1 MAKILVV
8 DDDPD
13 FVNLTRRI
21 LQRKG
26 YEVLTAASG
35 QQALAVM
42 RKEKPDLVLL
52 DIMMSYILD
61 GLDVSR
67 EMAQDPALKDVPV
80 IMVTSLTGARAEAAS
95 LSGEYVP
102 VDEWIH
108 KPIDPDRLL
117 ARIEDALKGKVG

>member
-21 LQRKG
+21 LQGKG
-26 YEVLTAASG
+26 YEVMTAANG
-35 QQALAVM
+35 RQALAVM

-67 EMAQDPALKDVPV
+67 EMAQDPMLKDVPV
-80 IMVTSLTGARAEAAS
+80 IMVTSLTGTRAQMALPS
-95 LSGEYVP
+95 DEYIP

-108 KPIDPDRLL
+108 KPIDPDQLL
-117 ARIEDALKGKVG
+117 ARIEETLKK

>member
-13 FVNLTRRI
+13 FVRLTRRI
-21 LQRKG
+21 LQSNG
-26 YEVLTAASG
+26 YEVVTAVNG
-35 QQALAVM
+35 EQALKVM

-67 EMAQDPALKDVPV
+67 EIAQDPQLRDVPV
-80 IMVTSLTGARAEAAS
+80 IMVTSLTGARGQVDLPS
-95 LSGEYVP
+95 DEYIP
-102 VDEWIH
+102 VEDWIH
-108 KPIDPDRLL
+108 KPIDPDKLL
-117 ARIEDALKGKVG
+117 ERIRAALG

>member
-13 FVNLTRRI
+13 FVHLTRRI

-26 YEVLTAASG
+26 YEVVTAASG

-80 IMVTSLTGARAEAAS
+80 IMVTSLTGARAEAAQ
-95 LSGEYVP
+95 LSGEYGP

-117 ARIEDALKGKVG
+117 ARIEEALQGKAG

>member
-13 FVNLTRRI
+13 FVNLTRKI
-21 LQRKG
+21 LRAKG
-26 YEVLTAASG
+26 YEVITAASG
-35 QQALAVM
+35 QQALTVM

-80 IMVTSLTGARAEAAS
+80 IMVTSLTGARAEAAQ

-117 ARIEDALKGKVG
+117 ARIEDALKGETG

>member
-21 LQRKG
+21 LQSQQ
-26 YEVLTAASG
+26 YEVISAANG
-35 QQALAVM
+35 EKGLEAM

-61 GLDVSR
+61 GLDTSR
-67 EMAQDPALKDVPV
+67 EIAADPQLKDIPV
-80 IMVTSLTGARAEAAS
+80 IMVTSLTGAREQMELPS
-95 LSGEYVP
+95 DEYVP
-102 VDEWIH
+102 VEDWIH
-108 KPIDPDRLL
+108 KPIDPDKLL
-117 ARIEDALKGKVG
+117 ARIKAALG

>member
-1 MAKILVV
+1 V
-8 DDDPD
+8 
-13 FVNLTRRI
+13 
-21 LQRKG
+21 
-26 YEVLTAASG
+26 TAASG

-67 EMAQDPALKDVPV
+67 EMAQDQTVKDVPV
-80 IMVTSLTGARAEAAS
+80 IMVTSLTGARAEAAQ

-117 ARIEDALKGKVG
+117 AHVEAALKAKAA

>member
-1 MAKILVV
+1 MARILVV

-13 FVNLTRRI
+13 FVNLTRKI
-21 LQRKG
+21 LSTRG
-26 YEVLTAASG
+26 YEVITAASG
-35 QQALAVM
+35 QQALQVM

-67 EMAQDPALKDVPV
+67 EMAQDPQLRDVPV
-80 IMVTSLTGARAEAAS
+80 IMVTSLTGARAQATLPS
-95 LSGEYVP
+95 DEYIP

-108 KPIDPDRLL
+108 KPIDPDVLL
-117 ARIEDALKGKVG
+117 ARIEAMLAGKS